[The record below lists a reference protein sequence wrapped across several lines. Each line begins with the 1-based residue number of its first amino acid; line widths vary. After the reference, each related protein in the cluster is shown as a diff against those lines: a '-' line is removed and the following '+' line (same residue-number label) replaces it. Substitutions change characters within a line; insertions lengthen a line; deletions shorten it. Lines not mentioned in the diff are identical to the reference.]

1 MSVFASIWT
10 DVHQQYRYGNM
21 VVRLI
26 LLNVTVFLGVHLV
39 DLLLRIGSSG
49 FPLDWL
55 AMPMNADSLL
65 YRAWTPITYMF
76 LHWDFWHLLWNMLF
90 LFWFG
95 RILQDLLGNRRIL
108 PIYFYGGLAGAGVA
122 FALLNLLP
130 DQNSTILLGASAGV
144 SAVLMAAATMAPN
157 FEIMLFVWPVRIKY
171 IALARI
177 VLDIIAVK
185 GFVNTGGSVAHLGG
199 VAVGYL
205 FIRLLQNGTD
215 LSLGFNRVVDGIDR
229 LSSGLFTRKRRPGP
243 RVAHRQPQSAGPAD
257 ADRAARRT
265 RKVRSKVAVEERT
278 GDKQA
283 RVDQILD
290 KIGKSGYDSLSKDE
304 KEFLFKFSKEG

>member
-1 MSVFASIWT
+1 MSVFSSIWT
-10 DVHQQYRYGNM
+10 DVQQQYRYGNM

-26 LLNVTVFLGVHLV
+26 LANVAVFLGVHLV
-39 DLLLRIGSSG
+39 DLFLRIGSSS

-55 AMPMNADSLL
+55 AMPMNGSDLL

-95 RILQDLLGNRRIL
+95 RILQDLLGNRRIF

-130 DQNSTILLGASAGV
+130 DQNGTILLGASAGV
-144 SAVLMAAATMAPN
+144 SAVLMAAATLAPN
-157 FEIMLFVWPVRIKY
+157 YEIMLFVWPVRIKY

-177 VLDIIAVK
+177 VLDVIAVK

-215 LSLGFNRVVDGIDR
+215 LSLGFNSVLDGMER
-229 LSSGLFTRKRRPGP
+229 LSSNLFSGRKRPGP
-243 RVAHRQPQSAGPAD
+243 RVAHRSPQSAGPAD

-265 RKVRSKVAVEERT
+265 RKARSKVTVEEGA

>member
-1 MSVFASIWT
+1 MSVFSSIWT
-10 DVHQQYRYGNM
+10 DVQQQYRYGNM

-26 LLNVTVFLGVHLV
+26 LANVAVFLGVHLV
-39 DLLLRIGSSG
+39 DLFLRIGSSS

-55 AMPMNADSLL
+55 AMPMNANDLL

-108 PIYFYGGLAGAGVA
+108 PIYFYGGLAGAAVA

-130 DQNSTILLGASAGV
+130 DQNGTILLGASAGV
-144 SAVLMAAATMAPN
+144 SAVLMAAATLAPN
-157 FEIMLFVWPVRIKY
+157 YEIMLFVWPVRIKY

-199 VAVGYL
+199 VAIGYM
-205 FIRLLQNGTD
+205 FIRLLQQGTD
-215 LSLGFNRVVDGIDR
+215 LSLGFNSVVDGMSR
-229 LSSGLFTRKRRPGP
+229 LGSGLFSGRRRPGP

-257 ADRAARRT
+257 ADRAARRS
-265 RKVRSKVAVEERT
+265 RKPRSRVAVEE
-278 GDKQA
+278 GISDKQA

>member
-1 MSVFASIWT
+1 MSVFSSIWT
-10 DVHQQYRYGNM
+10 DVQQQYRYGNM

-26 LLNVTVFLGVHLV
+26 LANVAVFLGVHLV
-39 DLLLRIGSSG
+39 DLFLRIGSSS

-55 AMPMNADSLL
+55 AMPMNANDLL

-108 PIYFYGGLAGAGVA
+108 PIYFYGGLAGAAVA

-130 DQNSTILLGASAGV
+130 DQNGTILLGASAGV
-144 SAVLMAAATMAPN
+144 SAVLMAAATLAPN
-157 FEIMLFVWPVRIKY
+157 YEIMLFVWPVRIKY

-199 VAVGYL
+199 VAIGYM
-205 FIRLLQNGTD
+205 FIRLLQQGTD
-215 LSLGFNRVVDGIDR
+215 LSLGFNSVLDGISR
-229 LSSGLFTRKRRPGP
+229 LGSGLFSGRRRPGP

-257 ADRAARRT
+257 ADRAARRS
-265 RKVRSKVAVEERT
+265 RKPRSRVAVEE
-278 GDKQA
+278 GISDKQA

>member
-1 MSVFASIWT
+1 
-10 DVHQQYRYGNM
+10 M

-26 LLNVTVFLGVHLV
+26 LLNVVVFLGVHLV
-39 DLLLRIGSSG
+39 DLVMRIGGSG
-49 FPLDWL
+49 LELGWL
-55 AMPMNADSLL
+55 AMPMNPNQLL

-108 PIYFYGGLAGAGVA
+108 PVYFLGGLAGGVLA
-122 FALLNLLP
+122 LILLNVFP
-130 DQNSTILLGASAGV
+130 DQNGTILLGASAGV
-144 SAVLMAAATMAPN
+144 SAVLMAAATLAPN

-199 VAVGYL
+199 VAIGYL

-215 LSLGFNRVVDGIDR
+215 LSIGFNRLSDGVVRIGESIF
-229 LSSGLFTRKRRPGP
+229 SGRRRAGP
-243 RVAHRQPQSAGPAD
+243 RMAYRQTAPPGPAD
-257 ADRAARRT
+257 AERAARRT
-265 RKVRSKVAVEERT
+265 RRPRSRVTVDEGRS
-278 GDKQA
+278 DKQA